1 MAALPNYDD
10 SDPLSGMPPQPSL
23 RNASPLS
30 KSAPSGSGAL
40 PGSVDLTGTGN
51 IQSIMMKMK
60 KFEDDV
66 HQLVQALPGLANVAE
81 QFVTQMRSMGAA
93 ALASQAEGGL
103 GSAADSGTPAPM
115 AGGGPG
121 PGAGAPPM
129 MPPPPPPM

>member
-1 MAALPNYDD
+1 MTPNYDD
-10 SDPLSGMPPQPSL
+10 NDPLSGNPPQPSL
-23 RNASPLS
+23 RDASPLNS
-30 KSAPSGSGAL
+30 KTSPSGGAA
-40 PGSVDLTGTGN
+40 PGSIALSGTGN

-66 HQLVQALPGLANVAE
+66 HSLVQSLPGLANVAE

-103 GSAADSGTPAPM
+103 GSAADAGTPAPM
-115 AGGGPG
+115 AGAGPG